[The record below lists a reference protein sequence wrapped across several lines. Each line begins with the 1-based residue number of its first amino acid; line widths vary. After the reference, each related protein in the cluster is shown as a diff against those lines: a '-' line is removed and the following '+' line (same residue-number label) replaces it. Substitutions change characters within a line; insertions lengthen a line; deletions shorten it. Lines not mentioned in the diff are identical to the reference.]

1 MTCAMVL
8 FVCLGTPAGYVSARI
23 YKSFGGEKWK
33 SNVLLTSMLCPGI
46 VFAHFFVM
54 NLVLWYEG
62 SSAAIPFFTLVALL
76 ALWFCVSVPLTFVG
90 AFFGFRKRAIEHPVR
105 TNQIPR
111 QIPEQSIYTQ
121 PIPGIVMGGVLP
133 FGCIFI
139 QLFFVLNS
147 IWSSQIYYMYGF
159 LFLVFVIL
167 IITCSETTIL
177 LCYFHLCAEDYHW
190 WWRGFLTSG
199 FTAFYLCIYCVHY
212 FLTKLDIE
220 GAASTFLYF
229 GYTSIIVFTFFILT
243 GNSKESSSV
252 SILKNLVFS
261 GTIGFFACFWFVRKI
276 YSVVKVD

>member
-1 MTCAMVL
+1 
-8 FVCLGTPAGYVSARI
+8 
-23 YKSFGGEKWK
+23 
-33 SNVLLTSMLCPGI
+33 
-46 VFAHFFVM
+46 M

-76 ALWFCVSVPLTFVG
+76 ALWFGVSVPLTFVG
-90 AFFGFRKRAIEHPVR
+90 AFFGFRKRSIEHPVR

-177 LCYFHLCAEDYHW
+177 LCYFHLCAEVSTIFVSEIW
-190 WWRGFLTSG
+190 WSWSSRSDHDHFLIMFGKFHFIFKEKWNDLKDHDIWVLTSWSDI
-199 FTAFYLCIYCVHY
+199 LILVH
-212 FLTKLDIE
+212 FLNKI
-220 GAASTFLYF
+220 SW
-229 GYTSIIVFTFFILT
+229 S
-243 GNSKESSSV
+243 SKYNAW
-252 SILKNLVFS
+252 L
-261 GTIGFFACFWFVRKI
+261 
-276 YSVVKVD
+276 

>member
-1 MTCAMVL
+1 MAKVSCCA
-8 FVCLGTPAGYVSARI
+8 GR
-23 YKSFGGEKWK
+23 
-33 SNVLLTSMLCPGI
+33 
-46 VFAHFFVM
+46 
-54 NLVLWYEG
+54 LWQIKTKTKRREI
-62 SSAAIPFFTLVALL
+62 SKLFFT
-76 ALWFCVSVPLTFVG
+76 
-90 AFFGFRKRAIEHPVR
+90 EHPVR

-121 PIPGIVMGGVLP
+121 PVPGIVMGGVLP

-199 FTAFYLCIYCVHY
+199 FTAFYLFVYCIHY
-212 FLTKLDIE
+212 FMTKLDID

-229 GYTSIIVFTFFILT
+229 GYTSIIVFTFFLLT
-243 GNSKESSSV
+243 GTIFIMFENHRKSLIHHCESEAS
-252 SILKNLVFS
+252 
-261 GTIGFFACFWFVRKI
+261 
-276 YSVVKVD
+276 

>member
-1 MTCAMVL
+1 
-8 FVCLGTPAGYVSARI
+8 
-23 YKSFGGEKWK
+23 
-33 SNVLLTSMLCPGI
+33 
-46 VFAHFFVM
+46 M
-54 NLVLWYEG
+54 NLVLWYEA

-76 ALWFCVSVPLTFVG
+76 ALWFGVSVPLTFVG
-90 AFFGFRKRAIEHPVR
+90 AFFGFRKRSIEHPVR

-177 LCYFHLCAEDYHW
+177 LCYFHLCAE
-190 WWRGFLTSG
+190 
-199 FTAFYLCIYCVHY
+199 
-212 FLTKLDIE
+212 
-220 GAASTFLYF
+220 
-229 GYTSIIVFTFFILT
+229 
-243 GNSKESSSV
+243 V
-252 SILKNLVFS
+252 SILPITIFKLMIEISRNFS
-261 GTIGFFACFWFVRKI
+261 KI
-276 YSVVKVD
+276 YFSRIIIGGGAAF

>member
-1 MTCAMVL
+1 MVAMILLRTLHKDIARYNQIDSGEDAQEEFGWKLVHGDVFRPPRKGMLLSIFLGSGTQILIMTAITLVFACLGFLSPANRGALMTCSMVL
-8 FVCLGTPAGYVSARI
+8 YVCLGTPAGYVAARI

-46 VFAHFFVM
+46 VFGHFFVM
-54 NLVLWYEG
+54 NLVLWYKG

-90 AFFGFRKRAIEHPVR
+90 AFFGFRKRPLEHPVR

-111 QIPEQSIYTQ
+111 QIPDQSVYTQ

-147 IWSSQIYYMYGF
+147 IWSAQIYYMYGF
-159 LFLVFVIL
+159 LFLVFIIL

-177 LCYFHLCAEDYHW
+177 LCYFHLCAEVKRY
-190 WWRGFLTSG
+190 T
-199 FTAFYLCIYCVHY
+199 YLH
-212 FLTKLDIE
+212 
-220 GAASTFLYF
+220 
-229 GYTSIIVFTFFILT
+229 
-243 GNSKESSSV
+243 
-252 SILKNLVFS
+252 
-261 GTIGFFACFWFVRKI
+261 FVI
-276 YSVVKVD
+276 P